1 MNNLKT
7 EEKEMKV
14 QDQPVAQD
22 ETKTAQ
28 KVFSVKRMILIVAV
42 LGLLSFL
49 PSFGIYKMAY
59 AGSLVD
65 GGVHACQSPVEIM
78 DFFIL
83 WFVLWGFFT
92 VIHMIRKAVGH
103 FVKCL

>member
-1 MNNLKT
+1 MSNFKATETKVTNAQESAQE
-7 EEKEMKV
+7 EEK
-14 QDQPVAQD
+14 
-22 ETKTAQ
+22 TT
-28 KVFSVKRMILIVAV
+28 KVFSVKRMIFIVTT

-92 VIHMIRKAVGH
+92 VIHMIRKAVSH